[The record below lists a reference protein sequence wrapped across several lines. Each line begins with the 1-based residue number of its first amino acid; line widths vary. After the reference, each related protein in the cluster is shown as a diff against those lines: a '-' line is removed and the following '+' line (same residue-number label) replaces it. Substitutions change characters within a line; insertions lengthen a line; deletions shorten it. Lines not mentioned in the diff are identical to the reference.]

1 MIVMLD
7 FVVLA
12 SENEGDE
19 SQKHV
24 QKCTHE

>member
-1 MIVMLD
+1 MFD
-7 FVVLA
+7 CVVLA
-12 SENEGDE
+12 SANEGGG